1 MNSSHLKSYEIGEFE
16 YEEDDNNKDGG
27 LGGGVL
33 NKGDDDVFIII
44 SVIFEVW
51 RERERETLIEST
63 TFYVRIDVPHT
74 MYVRKFVCVCLACS
88 TELAVANIRHHL
100 CKF

>member
-44 SVIFEVW
+44 SVIFKVW

-63 TFYVRIDVPHT
+63 TFLRIDVPHNNFLLYDYMIT
-74 MYVRKFVCVCLACS
+74 Y
-88 TELAVANIRHHL
+88 IY
-100 CKF
+100 

>member
-33 NKGDDDVFIII
+33 NKGDGGVFIII
-44 SVIFEVW
+44 SVIFEFW
-51 RERERETLIEST
+51 REREREKL
-63 TFYVRIDVPHT
+63 
-74 MYVRKFVCVCLACS
+74 
-88 TELAVANIRHHL
+88 
-100 CKF
+100 